1 MAALNDILRP
11 LSAQRA
17 TLLPLVGK
25 PCPDIHL
32 TLRKMAASLQNHSFR
47 RPRHVRY
54 RLLFQYF
61 WPATGRLTSPAARA
75 SCAPPSAAL
84 LERRA
89 LIKGSPVLIQWYP
102 AAESGLDGV
111 MLVVNIELLGTNS

>member
-32 TLRKMAASLQNHSFR
+32 TLRKMAASLQTIRSVALVTSGIVYCSSILARDR
-47 RPRHVRY
+47 RTYIACSPRFLRPALCCSSRTTAPCSKARRY
-54 RLLFQYF
+54 
-61 WPATGRLTSPAARA
+61 
-75 SCAPPSAAL
+75 
-84 LERRA
+84 
-89 LIKGSPVLIQWYP
+89 
-102 AAESGLDGV
+102 
-111 MLVVNIELLGTNS
+111 